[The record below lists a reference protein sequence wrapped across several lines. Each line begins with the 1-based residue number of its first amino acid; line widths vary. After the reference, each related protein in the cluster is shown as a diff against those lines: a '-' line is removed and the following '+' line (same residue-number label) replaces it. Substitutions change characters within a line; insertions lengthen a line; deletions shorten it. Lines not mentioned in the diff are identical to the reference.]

1 MQAPITRGALATLS
15 FATAALLTSACAH
28 VDARDR
34 GGAAAAPDAAPSAQT
49 AAPADPLFDE
59 PGDEAEEEIAGGGAW
74 DPLENP
80 NRAVYRFNQEVDH
93 WVLQPVTRVYRLVV
107 PDLAR
112 QCVRRALLNLNSPI
126 YVANDL
132 LQLRPLDALET
143 AGAFV
148 VNSTIGW
155 GGLFDVG
162 HEMGID
168 PKPGDF
174 GETLAL
180 VGVGSGPYLVFPL
193 FGPSTLRDGIGGI
206 VDRALHP
213 LTYILGFTTQVM
225 WGGGIGVARYDEYG
239 DEIQALE
246 ESSIDSYSVVRS
258 AYLQARERA
267 IDASRQRRLGA
278 SCGEGAP

>member
-1 MQAPITRGALATLS
+1 MEAPITRGVLATLS
-15 FATAALLTSACAH
+15 FAAVALLTSACAH

-59 PGDEAEEEIAGGGAW
+59 PGDEGEEEIAGGGAW

-180 VGVGSGPYLVFPL
+180 
-193 FGPSTLRDGIGGI
+193 RDGIGGI